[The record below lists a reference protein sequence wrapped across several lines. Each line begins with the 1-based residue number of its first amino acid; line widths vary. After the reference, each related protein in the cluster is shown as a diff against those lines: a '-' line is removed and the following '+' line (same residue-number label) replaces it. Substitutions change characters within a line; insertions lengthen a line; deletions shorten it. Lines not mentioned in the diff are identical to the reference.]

1 MAFFHCTTLTRTS
14 DVYDCIMAQVMDVI
28 KKSGTTTQLGL
39 IVFLMIVLVVLAV
52 VAFM

>member
-1 MAFFHCTTLTRTS
+1 MASYCTVLTRTAG
-14 DVYDCIMAQVMDVI
+14 VHGALLLQVMDVI

-39 IVFLMIVLVVLAV
+39 IIFLMIVLVVLAV